1 MSAMTTVARP
11 YAQAAFDIA
20 VDNQSLEQW
29 ETMLAFAAEVT
40 RNDTVAELLTSAT
53 APKKLAE
60 IMIAVCG
67 EQLDELG
74 QNLIQVMAENK
85 RLLALPAVLSQFLT
99 LKADFEKT
107 LEATVISA
115 VELDA
120 QQIADIEAKL
130 EQRLARKVK
139 LNCSV
144 DNSLI
149 AGIVIRAGDLVID
162 NSARGRLARLND
174 ALQS

>member
-1 MSAMTTVARP
+1 MSAMTTIARP
-11 YAQAAFDIA
+11 YAKAAFDIA
-20 VDNQSLEQW
+20 VDSKSLAEW

-40 RNDTVAELLTSAT
+40 KNDTIAELLTGAMSSD
-53 APKKLAE
+53 KLAE
-60 IMIAVCG
+60 LVISVCG
-67 EQLDELG
+67 EQLDQQG
-74 QNLIQVMAENK
+74 QNLVSVMAENK
-85 RLLALPAVLSQFLT
+85 RLQALPEVLTQFLV
-99 LKADFEKT
+99 LKAAHEKT
-107 LEATVISA
+107 IEAEVISA

-120 QQIADIEAKL
+120 QQQAEISAKL

-144 DNSLI
+144 DEHLI
-149 AGIVIRAGDLVID
+149 AGVIIRAGDMVID